1 MLDTAEYL
9 EQRGELDKAVL
20 LYQKAGRQR
29 RAVELCFRAQLFD
42 TLQAIADSLDQRS
55 DPALLQRCGESWA
68 GCAWVLEQ
76 NNYQLVRAVDD
87 ALLQRRCELYHHL
100 TVLRAVHLAN

>member
-42 TLQAIADSLDQRS
+42 TLQAIADSLDQQS
-55 DPALLQRCGESWA
+55 DPALLQRCGESWTGLA
-68 GCAWVLEQ
+68 RVLKQ
-76 NNYQLVRAVDD
+76 N
-87 ALLQRRCELYHHL
+87 H
-100 TVLRAVHLAN
+100 

>member
-42 TLQAIADSLDQRS
+42 TLQAMPCCSAVVSHGLAAHGCLNKTTTSLY
-55 DPALLQRCGESWA
+55 
-68 GCAWVLEQ
+68 EQ
-76 NNYQLVRAVDD
+76 LMMPCCSAAVSS
-87 ALLQRRCELYHHL
+87 
-100 TVLRAVHLAN
+100 TII

>member
-1 MLDTAEYL
+1 MFKVVSLLTLQSTPLLMLDTAEYL

-55 DPALLQRCGESWA
+55 DPALLQR
-68 GCAWVLEQ
+68 
-76 NNYQLVRAVDD
+76 
-87 ALLQRRCELYHHL
+87 RCELYHHL
-100 TVLRAVHLAN
+100 TVLRPVHLAN